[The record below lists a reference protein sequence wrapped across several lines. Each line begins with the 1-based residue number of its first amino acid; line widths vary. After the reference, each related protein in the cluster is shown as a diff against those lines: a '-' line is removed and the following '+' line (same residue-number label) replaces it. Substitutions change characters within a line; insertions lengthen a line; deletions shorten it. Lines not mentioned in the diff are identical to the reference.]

1 MNDIFTRIC
10 IFTIIFL
17 YIFNPYTAIGPLGS
31 YVSVFFAIIGVTK
44 VKIKLNDIY
53 IFMCLETIALVGVMS
68 SYSNGIGQWNHLLV
82 VNLLIMN
89 YMSAI
94 GLMKVFPRILS
105 TYKSLLGFVV
115 LAIVANAVVI
125 LIQVIST
132 EFRAAIESLLVASGN
147 RDWRQ
152 GFRYRG
158 LASSG
163 GASLS
168 VLFSVGVL
176 LLFYSYHVKAVGLI
190 RSIAGIVLIF
200 LALLVVGRTGLILAI
215 IFSFISLIVILYDKP
230 SILLKMLMFSVITAI
245 AIGAFFPVIES
256 FLIEQFGAGFINYS
270 YGFMFSGS
278 EGLRN
283 EGTAAVLLSFL
294 SVMPMSYPEI
304 IVGFGFYGG
313 SEFETWTDSG
323 LARMFLSVGIPFG
336 VLFYML
342 YFSLFVNAFKKSGIF
357 LLLVFALLSI
367 AELKEGMLFSGYGAR
382 VFILIAVFMKYKR
395 ELFAVKSKVHSV

>member
-1 MNDIFTRIC
+1 
-10 IFTIIFL
+10 
-17 YIFNPYTAIGPLGS
+17 
-31 YVSVFFAIIGVTK
+31 
-44 VKIKLNDIY
+44 
-53 IFMCLETIALVGVMS
+53 
-68 SYSNGIGQWNHLLV
+68 
-82 VNLLIMN
+82 
-89 YMSAI
+89 
-94 GLMKVFPRILS
+94 
-105 TYKSLLGFVV
+105 
-115 LAIVANAVVI
+115 
-125 LIQVIST
+125 
-132 EFRAAIESLLVASGN
+132 
-147 RDWRQ
+147 
-152 GFRYRG
+152 
-158 LASSG
+158 
-163 GASLS
+163 
-168 VLFSVGVL
+168 
-176 LLFYSYHVKAVGLI
+176 
-190 RSIAGIVLIF
+190 
-200 LALLVVGRTGLILAI
+200 
-215 IFSFISLIVILYDKP
+215 
-230 SILLKMLMFSVITAI
+230 
-245 AIGAFFPVIES
+245 
-256 FLIEQFGAGFINYS
+256 
-270 YGFMFSGS
+270 MFSGS